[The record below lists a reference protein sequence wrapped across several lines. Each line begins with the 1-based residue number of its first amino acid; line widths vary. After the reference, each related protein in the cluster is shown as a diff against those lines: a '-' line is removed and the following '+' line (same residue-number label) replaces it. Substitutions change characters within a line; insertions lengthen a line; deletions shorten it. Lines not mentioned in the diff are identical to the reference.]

1 MAAPPNHR
9 GCPNV
14 YNACDLYYCIERMPK
29 NTVWPIAGIIA
40 GALGHSLIGVAGAV
54 MGAISIGGLIYGTR
68 S

>member
-1 MAAPPNHR
+1 
-9 GCPNV
+9 V

-54 MGAISIGGLIYGTR
+54 MGAISIGGLSYGTR